1 MGRFHSGKCVYTGLT
16 GITVQ
21 QETGITYYPMKLL
34 ERDSSKRKTKKE
46 QSQ

>member
-1 MGRFHSGKCVYTGLT
+1 MNHFHSGKCVYTHLT

-21 QETGITYYPMKLL
+21 QDTGITYYPMKLL